1 MSRTKR
7 EGERV
12 VTIAE
17 LLGAKQ
23 KLEAKEKE
31 YKKQVAKAKQQ
42 KKDYL
47 GRHEREE
54 LMVLA
59 AIASKLEE
67 LLEEWYKHTRPRRRI
82 TYAKT
87 ALTYIYKSMDLYFD
101 GLTEQEKTQ
110 QIYRVLRDLKQCRI
124 YLERGSVQ

>member
-1 MSRTKR
+1 LSRTKG

-67 LLEEWYKHTRPRRRI
+67 FIENWYKYQRPRKRI
-82 TYAKT
+82 TYIKT
-87 ALTYIYKSMDLYFD
+87 ALTYVYKTMDAYFD
-101 GLTEQEKTQ
+101 GLTEAEKTQ
-110 QIYRVLRDLKQCRI
+110 QVYRILRDLKACNI
-124 YLERGSVQ
+124 YLQRGREV

>member
-23 KLEAKEKE
+23 KLETKEKE
-31 YKKQVAKAKQQ
+31 YKKTDSKMKQQ

-82 TYAKT
+82 TYTKT

-101 GLTEQEKTQ
+101 GLTEQQKTQ